1 MPKTLP
7 RWLLFSSALLSVA
20 ACQEIPS
27 TVPSQERATQATE
40 DPYNLSKVVLRE
52 YLEARLS
59 GNWARSYELVVTD
72 QTQKSYVKDSQDQAP
87 LAEILGPASTFQI
100 LDLTVNRN
108 TVVAT
113 ALIQMPDLT
122 PFIQK
127 LMMMGV
133 KAEMLGKP
141 AAYGPVMEE
150 LVHSLESRQFEL
162 VEQTQRF
169 TLIKVK
175 GKWRVDLMSAA
186 TNRQ

>member
-27 TVPSQERATQATE
+27 TAPSQERATQATE

-87 LAEILGPASTFQI
+87 LAGFLAPHRLFRFSIRPLTEYGRRDCANPDARSHALHSEADDDGCQSGDAWRTGKLWPRNGGTSAVTRNPQI
-100 LDLTVNRN
+100 RHGRADT
-108 TVVAT
+108 
-113 ALIQMPDLT
+113 
-122 PFIQK
+122 
-127 LMMMGV
+127 
-133 KAEMLGKP
+133 
-141 AAYGPVMEE
+141 
-150 LVHSLESRQFEL
+150 
-162 VEQTQRF
+162 
-169 TLIKVK
+169 TLYSYKS
-175 GKWRVDLMSAA
+175 GG
-186 TNRQ
+186 